1 MQLKVLCSHLIS
13 LLPLFLASLAQAE
26 PVYAQVENQGG
37 SSVKG
42 IDKRGRSWLERNR
55 SAMPDL
61 HKTDVRE
68 DGHKRLTDVSSDH
81 GLYDYQ
87 EMFGLWLTI
96 PSRVQPR
103 LEWVKSGTDAVFHS
117 SVTFD
122 RVA

>member
-42 IDKRGRSWLERNR
+42 IDKR
-55 SAMPDL
+55 
-61 HKTDVRE
+61 DVRE

-81 GLYDYQ
+81 G
-87 EMFGLWLTI
+87 FNPGWN
-96 PSRVQPR
+96 
-103 LEWVKSGTDAVFHS
+103 G
-117 SVTFD
+117 
-122 RVA
+122 